1 MLPVRPPAVAG
12 MFYPHKPELLA
23 ETVTHLLAEVRPL
36 PPSLPPCWPKALVV
50 PHAGYV
56 YSGPIAASAYSL
68 LLGAH
73 HIERVVLLGPAHRVA
88 VHGVVSPGAAVLRT
102 PMGDSE
108 VDLAALA
115 TLPQVVPHAR
125 AHAHEH
131 CLEVQL
137 PFLQKLLP
145 HAKVVPLLAGQ
156 ADAIEVG
163 AILESL
169 WGGRETLVVISSDL
183 SHYLPY
189 EQGQTEDRNTAQ
201 AILHPPTEDEV
212 LSPEQACG
220 CAGINGLLW
229 VARRRKLRLHL
240 LDLRSSG
247 DTAGDKAH
255 VVGYGAFALFEDDHA
270 A

>member
-12 MFYPHKPELLA
+12 MFYPHRPELLA
-23 ETVTHLLAEVRPL
+23 DAVTHLLAEVRPL
-36 PPSLPPCWPKALVV
+36 PPSLPQSWPKALIV

-73 HIERVVLLGPAHRVA
+73 HIERIVLIGPAHRVA
-88 VHGVVSPGAAVLRT
+88 VHGLVSPGASALRT
-102 PMGDSE
+102 PLGDSE

-115 TLPQVVPHAR
+115 TVPQVVPHVR

-131 CLEVQL
+131 SLEVQL
-137 PFLQKLLP
+137 PFLQKLVP
-145 HAKVVPLLAGQ
+145 HAKVVPLLAGLT
-156 ADAIEVG
+156 AVPEVG
-163 AILESL
+163 AILDSL
-169 WGGRETLVVISSDL
+169 WGGRETLVVVSSDL

-189 EQGQTEDRNTAQ
+189 PEGQQQDLLTTKAL
-201 AILHPPTEDEV
+201 LHPSSEDEL

-220 CAGINGLLW
+220 CVGINGLLW